1 MIAYKCVIYVKKC
14 IYDKTVITLIRQSVY
29 ADSGYL
35 RSKGLHIMENGI
47 AAVGQRNQVF
57 ALVELQIEGHCFV
70 SIFAVG
76 VTAEDILP
84 L

>member
-1 MIAYKCVIYVKKC
+1 MHLLQNCNQ
-14 IYDKTVITLIRQSVY
+14 QSVRQGVD
-29 ADSGYL
+29 ADFPYL
-35 RSKGLHIMENGI
+35 RSKCLHIMENGI

-76 VTAEDILP
+76 VTAENILT